1 VHERTY
7 GEQRLV
13 QSRHEEAFEAVQID
27 GSCIWGHPAG
37 LPVEDIPVDVIC
49 PACGL
54 NQYVNERGGQG
65 AYWDRS
71 RAKFKGFD

>member
-1 VHERTY
+1 MATFKCTDCRE
-7 GEQRLV
+7 
-13 QSRHEEAFEAVQID
+13 
-27 GSCIWGHPAG
+27 P